1 MKAKYRV
8 LAQVKKM
15 LQEQEMV
22 TTQEVAS
29 AMKLSRGVVSL
40 YLSQLYQEN
49 LLQKRGT
56 KPVYWL
62 DLPKYSTFSD
72 LIGANGSLKKVVKEC
87 KAAVNYPPNGFPI
100 IITGPSGSGK
110 SYLASLIFK
119 YAQEVGVISS
129 NANFVA
135 LNCADYADNPELL
148 SAVLFGYKKGAFT
161 GADED
166 RTGLIDQANN
176 GYLFLDEVHRLPRES
191 QEKLFILL
199 DSGNFYPLGE
209 SEHVKHVNIRFLFA
223 TTEKIETSLLK
234 TFRRRVPL
242 QVTLPSWASRP
253 ISEKCSLIEY
263 FFQKESS
270 RIDCSIRVSYGTITN
285 LLNTQFIGNV
295 GSLENQIKLMC
306 AESYHRDNTF
316 LTLNIGTDRDIEKG
330 SWLIKSGQTKKILQ
344 CSSSFCQ
351 TLLSTLINT
360 LRENEEQKHSLTDQS
375 LTITQFLRD
384 LQQNVAHLAV
394 DEDYT
399 NYLVRELK
407 TTLEIVGAKYGFTS
421 YLKDS
426 KIKQAAALIA
436 LMQEENTT
444 ISELA
449 AIDALI
455 KRRYPRTIYLCKQVQ
470 QKLTFNISSVLVDI
484 ILLYTVFD
492 EIGVHLEHQNLLGIM
507 VCHGGRIASDICSIV
522 NDICQSYI
530 FEAFDMPLE
539 VPNEQ
544 IVTQINQYLKQQNRS
559 YEGTILLFDMGSLS
573 KLYQQVK
580 PLLNNDLLVI
590 NNLTTSIALD
600 LGMKIQQNESFKK
613 IAAEAEKYPKTMNV
627 QYYEGISPQAN
638 IIVSCM
644 SGVGLSEEVRK
655 ILKKHLN
662 TKIAIITMDYHD
674 LKLALKRHEHSYF
687 ANTKFILT
695 TNDLPKQNSTEV
707 LNIYN
712 IMDRNGDR
720 RMRLLLKSL
729 GEKPKTI
736 NNLLTA
742 FLRFFTIGGIKGRLR
757 FLNPDK
763 VIPEIQNIVTK
774 FENYYHLDL
783 SNKFKLSLYMHM
795 ALMLERLMLK
805 NDDTAE
811 IKSKAVKSNE
821 KEFYEVAKKIFHPI
835 EVKYNITVNDYE
847 LSLIFELFKAN
858 SRYKNA

>member
-1 MKAKYRV
+1 MRAKYRV

-62 DLPKYSTFSD
+62 DLPKNSTFSD

-110 SYLASLIFK
+110 SYLASLIFR

-223 TTEKIETSLLK
+223 TTEKIETNLLK

-242 QVTLPSWASRP
+242 QVTLPSWTSRP

-285 LLNTQFIGNV
+285 LLNSQFIGNV
-295 GSLENQIKLMC
+295 GSLENKIKLMC
-306 AESYHRDNTF
+306 AESYHRDKTF
-316 LTLNIGTDRDIEKG
+316 LTLNIGTDSDIEKG
-330 SWLIKSGQTKKILQ
+330 SWLIKSSQTKKILQ

-407 TTLEIVGAKYGFTS
+407 TTLKIVGAKYGFTS

-426 KIKQAAALIA
+426 KIKQASALIA
-436 LMQEENTT
+436 LMQENTT

-470 QKLTFNISSVLVDI
+470 QRLSFNISSTLVDI

-492 EIGVHLEHQNLLGIM
+492 DIAAHLEHQNLLGIM

-522 NDICQSYI
+522 NDICQNYI

-539 VPNEQ
+539 VSNKQ
-544 IVTQINQYLKQQNRS
+544 IVTQVNHYLKQQNRD

-600 LGMKIQQNESFKK
+600 LGMKIQHNESFKK

-644 SGVGLSEEVRK
+644 SGVGLSEEVKR

-674 LKLALKRHEHSYF
+674 LKLALKSHENSYF

-720 RMRLLLKSL
+720 RLRLLLKSL
-729 GEKPKTI
+729 GEKPETI
-736 NNLLTA
+736 NNLLTS

-763 VIPEIQNIVTK
+763 VIPEIQGIVTK

-783 SNKFKLSLYMHM
+783 SNKFKLSLYMHI

-805 NDDTAE
+805 KDDASE
-811 IKSKAVKSNE
+811 IKSKAITSNE
-821 KEFYEVAKKIFHPI
+821 KEFYQVAKKIFHPI